1 MFSGWLDHPE
11 NGRSASAAL
20 NGVYDMTK
28 IAFEPE
34 RQLAALDK
42 QPVPGEVH
50 RPHPMFVRQRGL
62 GGEDAE

>member
-1 MFSGWLDHPE
+1 
-11 NGRSASAAL
+11 
-20 NGVYDMTK
+20 MTK